1 MVLDALTTFISLD
14 QTPMEGAMVLM
25 FTVLITALFQI
36 ADQLV
41 ISYRKREFDAEAM
54 VAKFHAQYEG
64 LAQEVSKL
72 PITSESYV
80 QMTMSKSKS
89 HADWKA
95 AEDNHKMAKRG
106 RFWTARIADINVAVT
121 AYGLSYMFL
130 NSNEPMAAVVG
141 QLEAIFVHKDLRKL
155 DPWVFLMIALAVT
168 VSFVINTAQRTEI
181 LSWSM
186 RRLKQ
191 ES

>member
-1 MVLDALTTFISLD
+1 MEPTYISLD
-14 QTPMEGAMVLM
+14 QTPMEGPMVLM

-41 ISYRKREFDAEAM
+41 ISYRKREFEAEAM
-54 VAKFHAQYEG
+54 AAKYQAQFQG
-64 LAQEVSKL
+64 LTQEVGKL
-72 PITSESYV
+72 AISSESYV
-80 QMTMSKSKS
+80 QLSMTKSKS

-95 AEDNHKMAKRG
+95 AEDNRKMARRG
-106 RFWTARIADINVAVT
+106 RFWTARIADINVVVT
-121 AYGLSYMFL
+121 AYGLSYLFL
-130 NSNEPMAAVVG
+130 NAREPMEAIVE
-141 QLEAIFVHKDLRKL
+141 QFEAIFVNNDLKSV
-155 DPWVFLMIALAVT
+155 DPWIFLMVALSIT

-191 ES
+191 DA